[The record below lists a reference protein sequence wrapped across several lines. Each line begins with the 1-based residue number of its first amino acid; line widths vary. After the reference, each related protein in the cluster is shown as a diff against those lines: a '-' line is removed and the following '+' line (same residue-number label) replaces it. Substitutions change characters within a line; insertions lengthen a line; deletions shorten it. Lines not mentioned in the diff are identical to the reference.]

1 MPPTDEYKKLMG
13 IEDTPRATWAG
24 ALRAFLALGLT
35 GLTMMLAIAILTVPA
50 VMLANAIWNLGRWAW

>member
-13 IEDTPRATWAG
+13 IEEAPPATWAG
-24 ALRAFLALGLT
+24 TLRAFLALGLT
-35 GLTMMLAIAILTVPA
+35 GLTAMLAVAILTVPA